1 MQLEFPGA
9 LAVPDGTYLARAEGG
24 RESVLVLETLSAPPS
39 PSRRRRRTP
48 DGETVR
54 APEVPLARATA
65 VRAWEPFE
73 SREGAACWLEDTV
86 LTRESVDKVIG
97 EGIRLLNH
105 ALHACAVTDVDP
117 HFQEVTAERALA
129 VRLGYGSGE
138 EVSAGRFSVARDIE
152 LQQRAAS
159 RRARRDEELRPQEG
173 IAAVLAGRSRP
184 DVCETLL
191 LRVRAEVDGD
201 RLREAALQL
210 PAALRALL
218 AELPGTLLD
227 PDHEKDLEAIATREP
242 QAEAAAGVALKTDLD
257 SEAERNLRELLGLA
271 ERVLRRRR
279 IRRG

>member
-1 MQLEFPGA
+1 
-9 LAVPDGTYLARAEGG
+9 
-24 RESVLVLETLSAPPS
+24 
-39 PSRRRRRTP
+39 
-48 DGETVR
+48 
-54 APEVPLARATA
+54 VPLARATA

-73 SREGAACWLEDTV
+73 SREQASRWLEDTV
-86 LTRESVDKVIG
+86 LAKESIDEVIG
-97 EGIRLLNH
+97 EGVALLNR
-105 ALHACAVTDVDP
+105 ALHACAVADVDP
-117 HFQEVTAERALA
+117 HFQEVTAERAVT

-173 IAAVLAGRSRP
+173 IAAVLAGRNRP

-191 LRVRAEVDGD
+191 LRIRAEVDSE

-218 AELPGTLLD
+218 VELPGTLLD
-227 PDHEKDLEAIATREP
+227 PGHEKDLAAIAAREP
-242 QAEAAAGVALKTDLD
+242 EAEAAAGVALQADLD
-257 SEAERNLRELLGLA
+257 PQAEQQVRELLELA